1 VTPGSPSGGIP
12 SLHSRLLALG
22 ALTPDGAAALLT
34 RLGVVTLADL
44 ELALDDGRIERML
57 TPACCQRIEAAFGTL
72 AAGMRPLTLGRAHE
86 MLEQIEAPLRKTVP
100 ELRDVCAAGGAR
112 RYEPLVISLAVVAHS
127 ADPPAAIDAI
137 CQAPWV
143 ESVAFR
149 SARRALVL
157 VQHIEV
163 DIRIAS
169 ADEYGT
175 VLFLATGPREHVQ
188 AVFGMRGVRTLVPRE
203 EDVYAQ
209 ARLDWIPPELR
220 HDPGAIVAARQGPLP
235 RLVQRA
241 DIRGDLH
248 MHTTYSDG
256 QDTLETMVASA
267 LALGYEYI
275 AITDHSENAGASR
288 TVSRDMLSRQR
299 VDIERMREKYPGI
312 GILHGIEV
320 DILANGEL
328 DFPDDVLEGL
338 DLVLA
343 SLHDAAQH
351 DPKTLTR
358 RCLAAIE
365 HPLVNVITH
374 PSNQL
379 VGRRPGYE
387 LDYPTVYAAAAAT
400 GTALEVDGAPSHLD
414 LDGEHARAA
423 VAAGATLTI
432 DSDCHRA
439 RALPRQMEFGLGT
452 ARRGWVEPRHVLNT
466 QPVEAVRAFVAAKR
480 RR

>member
-1 VTPGSPSGGIP
+1 MTS
-12 SLHSRLLALG
+12 LAL
-22 ALTPDGAAALLT
+22 
-34 RLGVVTLADL
+34 V
-44 ELALDDGRIERML
+44 
-57 TPACCQRIEAAFGTL
+57 
-72 AAGMRPLTLGRAHE
+72 
-86 MLEQIEAPLRKTVP
+86 
-100 ELRDVCAAGGAR
+100 AR
-112 RYEPLVISLAVVAHS
+112 ST
-127 ADPPAAIDAI
+127 DPPAAIDAI
-137 CQAPWV
+137 CEASWI

-149 SARRALVL
+149 SARRALVM
-157 VQHIEV
+157 VQHYEV

-169 ADEYGT
+169 PDEYGT
-175 VLFLATGPREHVQ
+175 VLFMVTGPREHVH
-188 AVFGMRGVRTLVPRE
+188 AVCGARGVRTLVSRE
-203 EDVYAQ
+203 EEVYAQ
-209 ARLDWIPPELR
+209 AGLSWIPSELR
-220 HDPGAIVAARQGPLP
+220 HHGDAIIAARQGPLP
-235 RLVQRA
+235 RLVQRT

-256 QDTLETMVASA
+256 QDPLETMVTSA

-288 TVSRDMLSRQR
+288 TVSREMLSRQR
-299 VDIERMREKYPGI
+299 TEIERMREKYRAI
-312 GILHGIEV
+312 EILHGIEV
-320 DILANGEL
+320 DILPNGEL

-343 SLHDAAQH
+343 SLHDSAQH
-351 DPKTLTR
+351 DPQTLTR

-379 VGRRPGYE
+379 VGRRSGYE

-439 RALPRQMEFGLGT
+439 RALPRQMEFGVGT

-466 QPVEAVRAFVAAKR
+466 RPVDAVRAFVAAKR